1 MAGGIAGAV
10 SRTVTAPLDRI
21 KVLMQASHGQN
32 ALSIVSSTKKIYVES
47 GIKGFWRGNGVNCV
61 RLFPE
66 TAIRFYVYELLRAG
80 LNIDTNHADV
90 VTRFVT
96 GSLAGLVSQTVV
108 YPLEVIKT
116 RMALSAPDLYSST
129 WDVVRTTIR
138 LEGYGYEI
146 DRQMMR

>member
-1 MAGGIAGAV
+1 MI
-10 SRTVTAPLDRI
+10 
-21 KVLMQASHGQN
+21 
-32 ALSIVSSTKKIYVES
+32 
-47 GIKGFWRGNGVNCV
+47 
-61 RLFPE
+61 
-66 TAIRFYVYELLRAG
+66 
-80 LNIDTNHADV
+80 IDTNLADV

-138 LEGYGYEI
+138 LEGYGYEM

>member
-1 MAGGIAGAV
+1 M
-10 SRTVTAPLDRI
+10 
-21 KVLMQASHGQN
+21 
-32 ALSIVSSTKKIYVES
+32 ES

-61 RLFPE
+61 KLFPE

-138 LEGYGYEI
+138 LEGYGYEM